1 MALKK
6 IYNGHFRRIPS
17 CEKIEKRFST
27 DKNVEKSN
35 ENQNSEK
42 KVDYG
47 IVDNIIYGA
56 GIGVGAV
63 GLALAIISSTV
74 IASTLLFSTYF
85 CVNTCNAKEEE
96 IIDGYQ

>member
-17 CEKIEKRFST
+17 SGKIEKSFST

-35 ENQNSEK
+35 ENQTK
-42 KVDYG
+42 KKDYG
-47 IVDNIIYGA
+47 VVDNIIYGA

-85 CVNTCNAKEEE
+85 CVNTCNVKEDE
-96 IIDGYQ
+96 IKSGYQ